1 MERFSLLGRINQR
14 RKSCLS
20 KNRKSKNYRLGIKG
34 NQSANI
40 NTYTLSDDKE
50 SMGDES
56 FFTNTTVDTTLNST
70 ISNLEI
76 SNNDGMPLDYSVF
89 PTTPESIKITSIS
102 PDLSNTSSKS
112 KLSVK
117 SNAYQASKTTTN
129 CSDVCGICVCN
140 QSHRKHVSA
149 QCNIPPS
156 GNSCYYCA
164 LHEACNNDNGIVQQI
179 VQHPY
184 FGRFLSTLHNSDQI

>member
-1 MERFSLLGRINQR
+1 MSV
-14 RKSCLS
+14 
-20 KNRKSKNYRLGIKG
+20 
-34 NQSANI
+34 
-40 NTYTLSDDKE
+40 DKE

-70 ISNLEI
+70 IIDSEI

-89 PTTPESIKITSIS
+89 STTPESINITSIS

-117 SNAYQASKTTTN
+117 SNADQASKRTTN
-129 CSDVCGICVCN
+129 CSDVCGTCVCN
-140 QSHRKHVSA
+140 QSHRKHVST

-156 GNSCYYCA
+156 GNICYYCA
-164 LHEACNNDNGIVQQI
+164 LHEAYNNDNGIVQQI

-184 FGRFLSTLHNSDQI
+184 FGRFLSTLHSSDQI